1 MVSVCDFM
9 PPNIGHSMICP
20 VVEGR
25 GGDVE
30 MQMELIV
37 RYNYGAITPW
47 ATAMGDGLVFVSGLV
62 VTASDSIAPSVNQP
76 EPIDIS
82 LVLRIGKDRSLFF
95 ARVVS
100 VEAPRASADLQ
111 PRNPQRHASLLAR
124 LGGTMYL
131 RW

>member
-1 MVSVCDFM
+1 
-9 PPNIGHSMICP
+9 
-20 VVEGR
+20 
-25 GGDVE
+25 
-30 MQMELIV
+30 MELIV

-82 LVLRIGKDRSLFF
+82 LVLRSGKDRSLFF

-100 VEAPRASADLQ
+100 VEFNAPLPIDSLATRNDTLHYWPDWVGRCTHVGEWRYLVVRSLITLKALTYESAGAICEVRR
-111 PRNPQRHASLLAR
+111 PR
-124 LGGTMYL
+124 
-131 RW
+131 